1 MRHLWSGLTILVSLI
16 LCDTASAQG
25 RVEVPWPDH
34 FELGLY
40 TFFDFGQRFDFY
52 QLYFV
57 RPTDRGTKVERF
69 ILTPAANKCFAPAKL
84 EPASATLSE
93 SVRELARMTH
103 REGDVTV
110 SFEIDPNGMP
120 TSRNIVSGHPLL
132 QQAAKDAVGKWK
144 FLAAVAGQRV
154 QATIQFDLNCP
165 K

>member
-1 MRHLWSGLTILVSLI
+1 
-16 LCDTASAQG
+16 
-25 RVEVPWPDH
+25 
-34 FELGLY
+34 
-40 TFFDFGQRFDFY
+40 
-52 QLYFV
+52 
-57 RPTDRGTKVERF
+57 
-69 ILTPAANKCFAPAKL
+69 
-84 EPASATLSE
+84 
-93 SVRELARMTH
+93 MTH